1 MIYIIRD
8 QIGNPVTNNLSLAGS
23 KNSKLFA
30 EFLANKLDVKT
41 IITQKPSGK
50 ITDSQLENIQVYQ
63 TASKIAIYLGF
74 KVVCYS
80 NMKHALQD
88 NIEFLE
94 NPKKTILI
102 VWNHAEIPNLLNE
115 ILNHNKVKKPA
126 IINWDSDN
134 YNACIGL
141 QKTKWRFFP
150 QVIDGFTNDD
160 LPHHKY
166 NQDQNN
172 SNSDDASETDASES
186 DEAEHTQ
193 SDADEAEH
201 TQSDA
206 DEADASEADVSEADA
221 SEADEADEAEHTQS
235 DADEAE
241 HTQSDADDAE
251 EADEAEHAEHTQS
264 DTESDTEHVEHGQ
277 SDADEAEHAESDA
290 EQTKKSHK
298 KETQVADSL
307 RQAKQVQAAGSLRQ
321 AQQTHVADSLRQAQ
335 QTHVADSLR
344 QAQQVHVADSLRQA
358 KQVQAKQTHVAD
370 SLRQAQ
376 QAQAQSTNEDKINT
390 NRTKMN
396 KQERIVLHVKSPKSL
411 KQLQQRKNSTP
422 KARRGQSQTA
432 GANQERN
439 KTKPSTNME
448 RNKTKSS
455 TNKTKPSTDE
465 SSESNCSI
473 Q

>member
-186 DEAEHTQ
+186 
-193 SDADEAEH
+193 
-201 TQSDA
+201 
-206 DEADASEADVSEADA
+206 
-221 SEADEADEAEHTQS
+221 DEAEHTQS

>member
-102 VWNHAEIPNLLNE
+102 VWNHAEIPKLLNE

-186 DEAEHTQ
+186 
-193 SDADEAEH
+193 
-201 TQSDA
+201 
-206 DEADASEADVSEADA
+206 
-221 SEADEADEAEHTQS
+221 DEAEHTQS

>member
-206 DEADASEADVSEADA
+206 D
-221 SEADEADEAEHTQS
+221 
-235 DADEAE
+235 
-241 HTQSDADDAE
+241 DAE

-307 RQAKQVQAAGSLRQ
+307 RQAKQVQAAG
-321 AQQTHVADSLRQAQ
+321 SLRQAQ